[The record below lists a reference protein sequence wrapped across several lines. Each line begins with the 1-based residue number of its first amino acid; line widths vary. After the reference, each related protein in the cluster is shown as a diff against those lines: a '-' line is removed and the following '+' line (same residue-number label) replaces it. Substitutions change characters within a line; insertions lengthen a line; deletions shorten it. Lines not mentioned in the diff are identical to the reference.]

1 MVFIDILTLP
11 VLLFLVYYVLL
22 TFFIVQKSASGKI
35 KDIEKRNYLAKFQQ
49 HITVIVYSQNNSST
63 VTGLIE
69 NLRKQDYSS
78 ETYSIYVIHDN
89 CCDHIS
95 KLLEII
101 VGFRLWRINTENRP
115 LGRNKSFAWLLERI
129 LTSENTNLFVFMNGD
144 CTVNSDFLSK
154 INDSSFDNPVVLG
167 EILPA
172 NEKSGIFNRIF
183 YLNKKINNRVFK
195 HGRYYAK
202 LSNILDNE
210 LFAIRQDILEKINFD
225 ISDKGF
231 EDYDYSLKLAKAKIL
246 ASSSSGFCAYTNAE
260 ENLFSIASKDYLKRY
275 RSFITFKN
283 NCLIL
288 FVKRRTKAKEL
299 VLSMIYP
306 SATTFVITL
315 CVLFILSNIYRNT
328 LLASLLNIQVCLA
341 VLGTYAAER
350 VLALSVARLSFKE
363 YKTSL
368 ESMLFAPLI
377 YILSFLEGFKIRLN
391 FKIEL
396 PKVKIKRKPK
406 RRESYDIVVTD
417 GAKELSCKLETLETG
432 KYAQTFFVFKN
443 KKLASSKQPR
453 LDYALNELIEKLKGH
468 GFAIKICQNC
478 GYFKFSQQDA
488 EKFEGK
494 QGVCL
499 YDNINNGSEASEYTY
514 IWNTCRNIVPAQA
527 RDYIMKQME
536 KKNPKS

>member
-1 MVFIDILTLP
+1 MFFIDVLTLP

-63 VTGLIE
+63 VTGLVE
-69 NLRKQDYSS
+69 NLRKQEYSP
-78 ETYSIYVIHDN
+78 EKYSINVILDN
-89 CCDHIS
+89 CTDDSS

-101 VGFRLWRINTENRP
+101 GGCRLWRINTENKP

-144 CTVNSDFLSK
+144 CSINPDFLSK

-167 EILPA
+167 EIQPQD
-172 NEKSGIFNRIF
+172 EKQNIFGRISF
-183 YLNKKINNRVFK
+183 LNKKINNRVFK

-202 LSNILDNE
+202 LSNVLDNE

-225 ISDKGF
+225 ISDNGF
-231 EDYDYSLKLAKAKIL
+231 EEYDYSVKLAKAKIFV
-246 ASSSSGFCAYTNAE
+246 SSSSAFCAYTNAE
-260 ENLFSIASKDYLKRY
+260 ENLFSLAGKDYLKRY
-275 RSFITFKN
+275 KSFVTFKN
-283 NCLIL
+283 NCLIF

-306 SATTFVITL
+306 SATTFVINL
-315 CVLFILSNIYRNT
+315 CVLFVISNIYRET
-328 LLASLLNIQVCLA
+328 LLASLLNLQLFLA
-341 VLGTYAAER
+341 VLGAYAAER
-350 VLALSVARLSFKE
+350 VLTLSVARLSFKE
-363 YKTSL
+363 YKTSI
-368 ESMLFAPLI
+368 EAMLFAPII
-377 YILSFLEGFKIRLN
+377 YLFSVLEGFKIKLN
-391 FKIEL
+391 FNIQL
-396 PKVKIKRKPK
+396 PKIKINKKPK
-406 RRESYDIVVTD
+406 KRESYDIVVTD
-417 GAKELSCKLETLETG
+417 GAKELACKLETLETS

-453 LDYALNELIEKLKGH
+453 LDFALNELIEKLKGH

-478 GYFKFSQQDA
+478 GYFKFSHEDA
-488 EKFEGK
+488 QKYEGK
-494 QGVCL
+494 QGLCL

-536 KKNPKS
+536 KKKPKS